1 MYLYVKSDENMT
13 YRNLETIGKAIA
25 YNMVDKDEKSLKL
38 ICEKSNISYNKIR
51 ILIHDD
57 TKVSLFKLDELKEIQ
72 NVFNIKSDIIFDS
85 IKKYFENK

>member
-1 MYLYVKSDENMT
+1 MT

-72 NVFNIKSDIIFDS
+72 NVFSIESDIIFDS